1 MTRSKASSQEPKP
14 AVDPAAFTG
23 YFQELFDSNGRYAAR
38 TDDKDEQFTSVYNEV
53 CDFTTGKRENPGK
66 NTVKL
71 LSKIIENVMKRSKNG
86 YGFRALRDISGDDSG
101 ACSWLACEFCYMLTV
116 SGDQTRIPNPV
127 LSRLLLESHSSEEL
141 CKKLRGEIPRYLS
154 DRQSMTEYG
163 HIADSVKTRLTRA
176 SDTFEMREQIWYL
189 IRFLMS
195 LQDRQR
201 PKSKDNTS
209 LVELVRIAE
218 KLKDIWDPMQQRG
231 GKNLIDRM
239 EEVQQDRKNRGIIP
253 GPSGAPVR
261 ERSGKQL
268 RLSGNSK
275 GGGKAPIDRWMEAL
289 LDQLNGGLSH
299 WRFADIIV
307 ASCGENLIADGSA
320 QHIQNEYET
329 RQYSSNDNQYQ
340 FNEDGVFEQI
350 RYDEDEDAVFDMIS
364 NNEDGAREID
374 GTSDCL
380 RRILE
385 NKSIQEVE
393 KQISGAVDNPE
404 FIDCLSDIDNIQQ
417 TAENL
422 RACLQQLRAEKSKYA
437 DSRQRSQYAA
447 HQASQGKD

>member
-1 MTRSKASSQEPKP
+1 MARSKASSQEPKP
-14 AVDPAAFTG
+14 AADPAAFTG
-23 YFQELFDSNGRYAAR
+23 YFQELFDSESRHAAR
-38 TDDKDEQFTSVYNEV
+38 TDDKDERFTSIYNEV
-53 CDFTTGKRENPGK
+53 RDFTTGKRENPGE
-66 NTVKL
+66 NTIKL
-71 LSKIIENVMKRSKNG
+71 LSNIIGNVMKRSKNG

-101 ACSWLACEFCYMLTV
+101 ACSLLACEFCYMLTV
-116 SGDQTRIPNPV
+116 SGDQTRIPSPM

-176 SDTFEMREQIWYL
+176 SDTFEMQEQIWYL

-195 LQDRQR
+195 LQDWQR

-209 LVELVRIAE
+209 LAELVRIAG
-218 KLKDIWDPMQQRG
+218 KLKDIWDPMQQWG

-239 EEVQQDRKNRGIIP
+239 EEVRQDRKNRGIIP

-261 ERSGKQL
+261 ERSGRQL

-307 ASCGENLIADGSA
+307 AYSSGDLITDDSA

-364 NNEDGAREID
+364 DNEDGAREID
-374 GTSDCL
+374 GTSDYFKK
-380 RRILE
+380 ILK

-417 TAENL
+417 AAENL

-437 DSRQRSQYAA
+437 DPRQRSQHAA